1 MTLEVTPE
9 RVKEILALVQIWL
22 VKSTATL
29 KEIQSLLGKLDF
41 VAACI
46 KPSRIFVS
54 RMFIWLR
61 ELYNSSLQEHVIPD
75 MVK

>member
-9 RVKEILALVQIWL
+9 RVQEILALVQIWL

-54 RMFIWLR
+54 RMLA
-61 ELYNSSLQEHVIPD
+61 
-75 MVK
+75 